1 MTHLLNTISLISFF
15 FLSGIND
22 MMYKMTLVPTRISS
36 EQAVGSMLASYS
48 SRKYASGNDITEAVA
63 EVTINKKDK
72 RKNVKFNTAV
82 HVVLIPTR
90 KDYRNAGLGEV
101 MWFSDDDYRLFKESA
116 TVEVKRYMAIHS
128 NINCKEVTYSLTYLF
143 NLLLTLFLK
152 LYRH

>member
-1 MTHLLNTISLISFF
+1 
-15 FLSGIND
+15 
-22 MMYKMTLVPTRISS
+22 MMYKMTLVPTRTSS

-63 EVTINKKDK
+63 EVTINNKKDK

-101 MWFSDDDYRLFKESA
+101 MWFSDDDYRHFKESA

-128 NINCKEVTYSLTYLF
+128 NINCKEVTYSLTYSF
-143 NLLLTLFLK
+143 NHLLTLVFPNYTGIKYSLSTNICG
-152 LYRH
+152 

>member
-1 MTHLLNTISLISFF
+1 
-15 FLSGIND
+15 
-22 MMYKMTLVPTRISS
+22 MMYKMTLVPTRTSS

-90 KDYRNAGLGEV
+90 KDYRHAGLGEV